1 LSKNNP
7 EELKHSSN
15 EEEKESDN
23 LSDKKPDQHLIIGE
37 NPTPKTEA
45 NTSNQFMNTMQMT
58 EDDHMEQDD
67 NPFGIDDSYDNQKDL
82 VNSKAD
88 DGLKFDD
95 IPL

>member
-1 LSKNNP
+1 MQNP

-37 NPTPKTEA
+37 NPTPKIEA

-67 NPFGIDDSYDNQKDL
+67 NPFGIDDSDENQKDL
-82 VNSKAD
+82 VNKPD
-88 DGLKFDD
+88 DGVKFDD